1 MDEFDIHLKSYATKS
16 MEFLKKKTAEI
27 PTFFKLISQKLS
39 QKFPIAS

>member
-1 MDEFDIHLKSYATKS
+1 MDEFDIHLTSYATKS
-16 MEFLKKKTAEI
+16 MEFLKKTAEI